1 MKSFYIFISLVLSFL
16 LLSAAHVRAQSPAPT
31 KLFRFYEDNDFLNVT
46 GHGTDRAYTNGT
58 RLDFFYQRK
67 RQRHFF
73 LDKLLPKAGD
83 GSVDVYGWSVA
94 QLMVTPN
101 NISTPEYQPGDY
113 AYAGA
118 LIAMRSY
125 YSFNPTKKFSYQ
137 TELVAGVRGPAALG
151 QQAQTAMHKLIH
163 YQKPMGW
170 DNQLDTQPLLNV
182 NFTAEKN
189 LVSWGN
195 FFEINA
201 GAQVRVGSMMDALA
215 LYPMLRIGR
224 MAPYFN
230 GYLSQYSAFMRGH
243 KQVKTQY
250 YFVFK
255 PVNTFVVHNALLK
268 GDREHYPL
276 SPNGRVDNSS
286 ERIAHRVMDLQFGVV
301 LSHGNFSVS
310 YLQTY
315 STTYRKGLYRH
326 TVGTLTLHFLW

>member
-1 MKSFYIFISLVLSFL
+1 MKSFTICARFVLSFL
-16 LLSAAHVRAQSPAPT
+16 LLFTAHVHAQSTAPS

-58 RLDFFYQRK
+58 RMDLFYQRK
-67 RQRHFF
+67 RQHHFF
-73 LDKLLPKAGD
+73 LDKLLPKAGE
-83 GSVDVYGWSVA
+83 GSVDVYGWSVV

-101 NISTPEYQPGDY
+101 NISTPEYQPNDY

-118 LIAMRSY
+118 LFAIRSH

-137 TELVAGVRGPAALG
+137 TEIVAGVRGPAALA
-151 QQAQTAMHKLIH
+151 QQTQTALHKLIH

-189 LVSWGN
+189 LLSWRN
-195 FFEINA
+195 VVEINA

-215 LYPMLRIGR
+215 IYPMLRVGR

-230 GYLSQYSAFMRGH
+230 GYLSQYSAFVRDN
-243 KQVKTQY
+243 KQVRTQY

-276 SPNGRVDNSS
+276 SATGRADNTS

-301 LSHGNFSVS
+301 LSHGNFSIS

-315 STTYRKGLYRH
+315 STTYRKGLYKH